1 MPLSVRHPTEHRCT
15 QAIWRITLPYR
26 SKFWQEQRRLCRILP
41 ALDSRRIRKTECLGR
56 QAIWNA
62 HSMAELLLYIK
73 RKCKIGSYK
82 TNSNGKYRKRKE
94 KSMKVKK
101 ILALLL
107 TAIVTVSSISG
118 CGGGNSSDNSSGGGV
133 NPVPMHRQKYR
144 IQELPQES
152 ILTKNLMRLIFSIW

>member
-1 MPLSVRHPTEHRCT
+1 
-15 QAIWRITLPYR
+15 
-26 SKFWQEQRRLCRILP
+26 
-41 ALDSRRIRKTECLGR
+41 
-56 QAIWNA
+56 
-62 HSMAELLLYIK
+62 
-73 RKCKIGSYK
+73 
-82 TNSNGKYRKRKE
+82 
-94 KSMKVKK
+94 MKVKK

-118 CGGGNSSDNSSGGGV
+118 CGGGNSSDNSSGGV

>member
-1 MPLSVRHPTEHRCT
+1 
-15 QAIWRITLPYR
+15 
-26 SKFWQEQRRLCRILP
+26 
-41 ALDSRRIRKTECLGR
+41 
-56 QAIWNA
+56 
-62 HSMAELLLYIK
+62 MAELLLYIK

>member
-1 MPLSVRHPTEHRCT
+1 
-15 QAIWRITLPYR
+15 
-26 SKFWQEQRRLCRILP
+26 
-41 ALDSRRIRKTECLGR
+41 
-56 QAIWNA
+56 
-62 HSMAELLLYIK
+62 
-73 RKCKIGSYK
+73 
-82 TNSNGKYRKRKE
+82 
-94 KSMKVKK
+94 MKVKK

-118 CGGGNSSDNSSGGGV
+118 CGGGNSSDNSSGGG